1 MEHLHLTSGSAG
13 APKGDESDSMH
24 RQNPGLT
31 DLAEKAGKEKQQ
43 HDMVTDGWIGEP
55 SFKGLLSDMYDK
67 LGEKDL
73 SIIKRLAA
81 GRADIYWYAIL
92 ALAYKL
98 LQSGSITKKYLIH
111 YLQHNYDLEKKLAG
125 SILKE

>member
-1 MEHLHLTSGSAG
+1 
-13 APKGDESDSMH
+13 
-24 RQNPGLT
+24 
-31 DLAEKAGKEKQQ
+31 
-43 HDMVTDGWIGEP
+43 
-55 SFKGLLSDMYDK
+55 MYDK

-111 YLQHNYDLEKKLAG
+111 YLQHNDDLEKKLGG